1 MTFEETLSGLST
13 TETAILAVV
22 GGVLLTVSIYLLYK
36 GVKIMKDRLWRPK
49 DKTKPRRLYVCTVC
63 GVPFSTQRG
72 LVDHMWDVHK
82 NRIVPTDA
90 NAETIEVS
98 YEEWEAVRLDE
109 ERKLEE
115 FQANQEQIDE
125 RVIGQIIDNPDN
137 DPEQIIDFNSAQPLP
152 PKEVYKSVS
161 EQIEKPKVTTPSEEL
176 FNVQFK
182 GDRILLDIA
191 MTVPNT
197 PEVID
202 AINKL
207 NEAMGK

>member
-1 MTFEETLSGLST
+1 MTLEDSLSELTS
-13 TETAILAVV
+13 TETVILAIV

-49 DKTKPRRLYVCTVC
+49 DKTKPRQLYECTVC
-63 GVPFSTQRG
+63 GVPFSTQRR
-72 LVDHMWDVHK
+72 LVDHMWDAHK
-82 NRIVPTDA
+82 TRIVPSDA
-90 NAETIEVS
+90 NAKTYEVS
-98 YEEWEAVRLDE
+98 YEEWEQVRLDE
-109 ERKLEE
+109 ESKLEE
-115 FQANQEQIDE
+115 FTAEQEQIDE
-125 RVIGQIIDNPDN
+125 RVIGQLIDDPDN
-137 DPEQIIDFNSAQPLP
+137 DPEQIIDPDKPLP
-152 PKEVYKSVS
+152 PKEIYQSVS

-197 PEVID
+197 PEVIE

-207 NEAMGK
+207 NEAMGN

>member
-1 MTFEETLSGLST
+1 MTIEKSLSELTSIETV
-13 TETAILAVV
+13 ILAVV
-22 GGVLLTVSIYLLYK
+22 GSIIITVLVYV
-36 GVKIMKDRLWRPK
+36 GVKFMKKRLWRPK
-49 DKTKPRRLYVCTVC
+49 DKTKPQTLYECTIC
-63 GVPFSTQRG
+63 GVPCTTQRG

-82 NRIVPTDA
+82 LRIVATDA
-90 NAETIEVS
+90 KTKTFEVS
-98 YEEWEAVRLDE
+98 YEEWEQLRLDE
-109 ERKLEE
+109 EKKREE
-115 FQANQEQIDE
+115 FQAEQEQIDE
-125 RVIGQIIDNPDN
+125 RVLGQLSGDPEN
-137 DPEQIIDFNSAQPLP
+137 DPKQIMDSESTIP
-152 PKEVYKSVS
+152 PKEVYQSVS
-161 EQIEKPKVTTPSEEL
+161 EKIEQPKVTTPSDEL

>member
-1 MTFEETLSGLST
+1 MTIEETLSGLST
-13 TETAILAVV
+13 IETMILAIV

-36 GVKIMKDRLWRPK
+36 GVKIMKDRVWRPK
-49 DKTKPRRLYVCTVC
+49 DKTKPRRLYICTVC
-63 GVPFSTQRG
+63 GIPFSTQRG

-82 NRIVPTDA
+82 TRVVPTDA
-90 NAETIEVS
+90 NAKTIEVS
-98 YEEWEAVRLDE
+98 YEEWEQVRLDE

-115 FQANQEQIDE
+115 FTAGQEQIDE
-125 RVIGQIIDNPDN
+125 RVLSQLTGDLDNDPAQIIDPDK
-137 DPEQIIDFNSAQPLP
+137 PIP
-152 PKEVYKSVS
+152 PKEVYQNVS

>member
-1 MTFEETLSGLST
+1 MTLSGLST

-36 GVKIMKDRLWRPK
+36 GVKIMKDRVWRPK
-49 DKTKPRRLYVCTVC
+49 DKTKPRRLYECTVC

-72 LVDHMWDVHK
+72 LVDHMWNVHK
-82 NRIVPTDA
+82 TRIVPTDA
-90 NAETIEVS
+90 NAKTIEVS
-98 YEEWEAVRLDE
+98 YEEWEQVRLDE
-109 ERKLEE
+109 ESKLKE
-115 FQANQEQIDE
+115 FTAEQEQIDE
-125 RVIGQIIDNPDN
+125 RVIGQLIDDPDN
-137 DPEQIIDFNSAQPLP
+137 DPEQIIDPDKPLP

-182 GDRILLDIA
+182 GDRIILDVS

>member
-1 MTFEETLSGLST
+1 MTLEETVSGLSA
-13 TETAILAVV
+13 TETAIFAVI
-22 GGVLLTVSIYLLYK
+22 GGILLTVSIYLIYK

-49 DKTKPRRLYVCTVC
+49 DKTKPRRLFICTTC

-82 NRIVPTDA
+82 TRIVPTDA
-90 NAETIEVS
+90 NAKTIEVS
-98 YEEWEAVRLDE
+98 YEEWEQVRLDE
-109 ERKLEE
+109 EKKLEE
-115 FQANQEQIDE
+115 FQAAQEQVDE
-125 RVIGQIIDNPDN
+125 RVVSQFIDDPDN
-137 DPEQIIDFNSAQPLP
+137 DPEQIIDPVKTMA
-152 PKEVYKSVS
+152 PKEVYQTVS